1 MTVEIDMEQIEQ
13 RTSVIPVE
21 AQALTL
27 PETDFPESPAQTALA
42 FDEGDEVHGQWLG
55 TQSST
60 LTAIDRLK
68 ATIDEETE
76 KLEARVMVEF
86 DAFSQRKN
94 RGLLELTRAMRLMQ
108 DVKTDPRITPQLT
121 QLRASL
127 VRNQAALQI
136 HLDAVREVSAIIAR
150 SIQEVES
157 DGTYSLMIAGKRK

>member
-1 MTVEIDMEQIEQ
+1 MEQIEQ
-13 RTSVIPVE
+13 QTSVTPVE
-21 AQALTL
+21 AQALAL
-27 PETDFPESPAQTALA
+27 PETDLPGLTTQEASA
-42 FDEGDEVHGQWLG
+42 FDEADDAPGQWLG

-76 KLEARVMVEF
+76 KLEVRAVVDF

-127 VRNQAALQI
+127 IRNQAALQI

-157 DGTYSLMIAGKRK
+157 DGTYSLAIAGKRK